1 MNNNEYNNNEE
12 IVDVP
17 YYTRDLCGDN
27 KFRLARRIIRSD
39 NIIRYRRTISE
50 VNYNKDFFQ
59 TKALKN
65 IDGNAIKVLK

>member
-1 MNNNEYNNNEE
+1 MNNNEYNSKEE

-17 YYTRDLCGDN
+17 YYTRDLCKDN

-50 VNYNKDFFQ
+50 INCSKEYFQ
-59 TKALKN
+59 TEALKN
-65 IDGNAIKVLK
+65 IESNAIRVLK